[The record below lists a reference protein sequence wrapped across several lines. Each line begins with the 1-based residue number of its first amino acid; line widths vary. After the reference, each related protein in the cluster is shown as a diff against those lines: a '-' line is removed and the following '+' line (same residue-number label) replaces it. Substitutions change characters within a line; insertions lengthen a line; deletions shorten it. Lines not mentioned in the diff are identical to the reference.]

1 MTKRADIVSLSVEE
15 AKAKI
20 KGGESRTNHAALD
33 RLTDADILAQAVAD
47 PEERDWDWARASLEM
62 PAPKIDI
69 HIKLD
74 ADIVAFFKRQGAG
87 YQTRINAALK
97 AYVRHAGREGRAN
110 GPR

>member
-1 MTKRADIVSLSVEE
+1 MTKRAAIVSMSVEE

-20 KGGESRTNHAALD
+20 RKGESRSDFTVLNK
-33 RLTDADILAQAVAD
+33 LTDADIKTQAAGD

-62 PAPKIDI
+62 PAPKIGI

-74 ADIVAFFKRQGAG
+74 ADVVEFFKRQGAG

-97 AYVRHAGREGRAN
+97 AYVKHAEQKRA
-110 GPR
+110 

>member
-1 MTKRADIVSLSVEE
+1 MTKHADFVSMSVEE

-20 KGGESRTNHAALD
+20 RAGESRTDFAALD
-33 RLTDADILAQAVAD
+33 KLTDADIRAQAAAD

-62 PAPKIDI
+62 PAPKIGI

-74 ADIVAFFKRQGAG
+74 ADVVEFFKRQGAG

-97 AYVRHAGREGRAN
+97 AYVKHAEQKRA
-110 GPR
+110 